1 MSRPTDRFR
10 IIIPVCHHFAGL
22 GPELAPPPLLHPP
35 SHYRLASANCYGIS
49 PTPRLCGLWLFIIN
63 VPLFSTANS
72 PEPAGSKEP
81 RPHLCPFH
89 FPFQLSRSSVTRI
102 FQSFIQRFGDFR
114 WYRSSRSIFVR
125 EFKFFIGSLK
135 YCNMLY
141 VSYILCLFRLN
152 FL

>member
-1 MSRPTDRFR
+1 MNHLACKCVEVAYSAICGHLTDVEANRP
-10 IIIPVCHHFAGL
+10 IPNYYTCVSPLRRPRPRTRPSAIV
-22 GPELAPPPLLHPP
+22 APL
-35 SHYRLASANCYGIS
+35 HYRLASANCYGIS

-81 RPHLCPFH
+81 RPYLCPFH

-114 WYRSSRSIFVR
+114 
-125 EFKFFIGSLK
+125 
-135 YCNMLY
+135 
-141 VSYILCLFRLN
+141 
-152 FL
+152 